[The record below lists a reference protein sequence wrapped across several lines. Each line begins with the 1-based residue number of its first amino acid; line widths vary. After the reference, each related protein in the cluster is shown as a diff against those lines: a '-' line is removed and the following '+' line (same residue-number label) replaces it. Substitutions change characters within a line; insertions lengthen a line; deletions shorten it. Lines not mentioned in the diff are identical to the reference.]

1 MTPPVC
7 LRVAVL
13 WHDTL
18 LAEATVDTRR
28 PITIGADPACTLLV
42 PDLADVGDRHVL
54 FAPDADGAV
63 ALHLTAAMRARRATR
78 AGTPLE
84 AIPTTAAGTPIADG
98 DWGLVELAP
107 GLAIFFQTVG
117 RPERL
122 PPAAPWGAMDAPVL
136 GALLGALAT
145 HLAVLVVAFLFWD
158 ISPALAVLDVA
169 DRFPSFFVEPP
180 PPETAPEPEAEEP
193 IAEVAKAAGGE
204 VGAFGEPDKTEPS
217 KVPEREGQL
226 VDRVKDVGIHRAI
239 GSDLLGRGPLQH
251 VFGDKT
257 GFDSKLSAAMAGAG
271 DTLIIGA
278 GAQGMG
284 LRGTGHGGGGAGFG
298 RVTGMGSIDTGNGGG
313 PRATLADKQRRRPT
327 VRVRS
332 EAPGLGGHCKEG
344 DITRVVGARQSG
356 IKYCY
361 EKALARAPELQGK
374 VTVNWRILLDGKVG
388 SVMIEAS
395 TLGDREVEDCISRQ
409 VRRWSF
415 PKPEGGMCQVRYP
428 FVFNAG
434 L

>member
-18 LAEATVDTRR
+18 IAEATVDAHR

-42 PDLADVGDRHVL
+42 PDLAGVGDRHRL
-54 FAPDADGAV
+54 FATDDGGAR
-63 ALHLTAAMRARRATR
+63 LHLTAAMRARLARDGGA
-78 AGTPLE
+78 LE
-84 AIPTTAAGTPIADG
+84 AIAMAPAGVPIAHR

-107 GLAIFFQTVG
+107 GLAIFFQAVDA
-117 RPERL
+117 PDRL

-158 ISPALAVLDVA
+158 VAPALASVDLA
-169 DRFPSFFVEPP
+169 DRFPTFFSEPP
-180 PPETAPEPEAEEP
+180 APAVEPEAEAEEP
-193 IAEVAKAAGGE
+193 ATEVAKAAGGE
-204 VGAFGEPDKTEPS
+204 EGAFGEPEKVEPS
-217 KVPEREGQL
+217 KVPKREGEL
-226 VDRVKDVGIHRAI
+226 VDRVRDAGLHRAL

-271 DTLIIGA
+271 DTLIVGA

-284 LRGTGHGGGGAGFG
+284 LRGTGNGGGDSGFG
-298 RVTGMGSIDTGNGGG
+298 KVRGMGSFDTGNGGRA
-313 PRATLADKQRRRPT
+313 RATLADKQRRPAK
-327 VRVRS
+327 VRVRA
-332 EAPGLGGHCKEG
+332 EAPGLGGHCQEA

-361 EKALARAPELQGK
+361 EKALARAPELAGK
-374 VTVNWRILLDGKVG
+374 VTVNWRIMLDGKVG
-388 SVMIEAS
+388 SVMIEGS
-395 TLGDREVEDCISRQ
+395 TLGDRDVEDCITRQ